1 MFKLGLIV
9 NPLAGIGGSVALKG
23 SDGIETA
30 RQALALGAVP
40 RASER
45 AVQALRALTGLEF
58 ECYCYPSEMG
68 EQAAQAAGIT
78 PIVVGSINSGQ
89 TCAEDSQRAA
99 RLLVEQGVDLILFAG
114 GDGTARDLYSAIAEQ
129 VPVLGIP
136 AGVKIHS
143 GVYAVTPRAAGEVVA
158 MLIRG
163 ELVSLRE
170 QEVRDIDEVAFR
182 QGKVRAQYYGEL
194 LVPEEGRFVQRTKS
208 SGNREIEALVLD
220 DIAADVVETME
231 DGVCYVM
238 GSGTTVAAVMDEL
251 GLENSLLGVDLVRDG
266 ELLGSDL
273 RANELLELIGDQP
286 AKIVL
291 TVIGGQGHI
300 IGRGNQQLSPE
311 LLHRIGRENLIV
323 VATKTKLKQLDGRPL
338 VIDSVDPDLGRN
350 WAGLIRVITGYR
362 DAVLYSVADY

>member
-182 QGKVRAQYYGEL
+182 QGKVRAQ
-194 LVPEEGRFVQRTKS
+194 
-208 SGNREIEALVLD
+208 
-220 DIAADVVETME
+220 
-231 DGVCYVM
+231 
-238 GSGTTVAAVMDEL
+238 
-251 GLENSLLGVDLVRDG
+251 
-266 ELLGSDL
+266 
-273 RANELLELIGDQP
+273 
-286 AKIVL
+286 
-291 TVIGGQGHI
+291 
-300 IGRGNQQLSPE
+300 
-311 LLHRIGRENLIV
+311 
-323 VATKTKLKQLDGRPL
+323 
-338 VIDSVDPDLGRN
+338 
-350 WAGLIRVITGYR
+350 
-362 DAVLYSVADY
+362 